1 VAGESAEQTVEV
13 IVSGWTRHARL
24 RFDVFGPVAGSGFDR
39 SIRERHEPGHG
50 ELQYQQRRGEERPA
64 PEARSS
70 GEERPA
76 PEARSSGE
84 ERPLGDVRS
93 VGQNGPSPGRH
104 RLRGRVP

>member
-1 VAGESAEQTVEV
+1 
-13 IVSGWTRHARL
+13 
-24 RFDVFGPVAGSGFDR
+24 VFGPVAGSGFDR
-39 SIRERHEPGHG
+39 RIRERHEPGHG
-50 ELQYQQRRGEERPA
+50 ELQYQQRR
-64 PEARSS
+64 